1 MKAALLVVYIILA
14 VDRVPFYETV
24 YEINSN
30 FKTGVEEAI
39 SIFSCVKQDENF

>member
-14 VDRVPFYETV
+14 EDRVPLYETV

-30 FKTGVEEAI
+30 FKTGGEEAI
-39 SIFSCVKQDENF
+39 STFSCDKQYDNF